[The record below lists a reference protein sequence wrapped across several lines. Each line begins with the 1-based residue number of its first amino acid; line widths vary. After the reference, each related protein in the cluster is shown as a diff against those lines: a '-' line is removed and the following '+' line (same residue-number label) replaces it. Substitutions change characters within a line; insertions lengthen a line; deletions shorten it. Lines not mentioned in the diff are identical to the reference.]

1 MIKILSLFIMNK
13 SKELTMKIVLSIF
26 LFITISFSQNMKP
39 DSVVYQYRILG
50 YDSAWKPASAISK
63 ELWSHLSA
71 GKYLFEVRAR
81 SGNQTDWQNIS
92 IVEIV
97 VKPPFWETWI
107 YRVVTLLIVIVA
119 LWLYRRYELRKKYIS
134 KQVIAERHK
143 VIDMERSRIARD
155 FHDGIGASLS
165 QVSISTDVAYKKM
178 IQKDYAGA
186 EEEIEFVSKTIHNL
200 TETLRDII
208 WTLDP
213 THNKLE
219 DLIINIRFHA
229 ARSLQ
234 SKGIKLSFS
243 SNLDVVD
250 IPLSSE
256 FRRHIFFIVKE
267 ALNNVCK
274 HSVATNVEI
283 NVALDRED
291 FTLEIRD
298 NGTGF
303 CLDEN
308 ESDPRRGKGMKN
320 MKHRAEVVGGM
331 LDLYTEA
338 KKGSRIQITV
348 PTSKLGVGG
357 Y

>member
-1 MIKILSLFIMNK
+1 MIVKLLFSFI
-13 SKELTMKIVLSIF
+13 
-26 LFITISFSQNMKP
+26 LFITISYSQ
-39 DSVVYQYRILG
+39 DSKTDSAYYQYRIVG
-50 YDSAWKPASAISK
+50 YDSTWKPASAMSK
-63 ELWSHLSA
+63 ELWSHLNA

-81 SGNQTDWQNIS
+81 AGNQTDWQNIS
-92 IVEIV
+92 IVEIE

-119 LWLYRRYELRKKYIS
+119 LLLYRRYELRKKYIS
-134 KQVIAERHK
+134 KQVIAERQK
-143 VIDMERSRIARD
+143 VIEMERSRIARD
-155 FHDGIGASLS
+155 FHDGIGTSLS
-165 QVSISTDVAYKKM
+165 QVSISTDVAHKKM
-178 IQKDYAGA
+178 MEKDYGGA
-186 EEEIEFVSKTIHNL
+186 EEEVKFVSETIHNL
-200 TETLRDII
+200 MDTLRDII

-219 DLIINIRFHA
+219 DLIVNIRFQA

-243 SNLDVVD
+243 SNLDVAD
-250 IPLSSE
+250 IPLASE

-274 HSVATNVEI
+274 HSAATNVEI
-283 NVALDRED
+283 NVAMDRED
-291 FTLEIRD
+291 FTLEIGD

-303 CLDEN
+303 CFDKN
-308 ESDPRRGKGMKN
+308 ESDPRQGKGMKN

-348 PTSKLGVGG
+348 PTSKLSVGS